1 MRTDRKRSAAFAAA
15 VICCALA
22 LCGCGKADAETG
34 QETSA
39 ADGLTVAE
47 TDTAAEETFL
57 DETTSAEETFLDETT
72 SAEETAASETTAAEE
87 TVAGETTSAEET
99 AVSESSAEETAAD
112 VADAGQPEET
122 EAEDTAAE
130 SAKGKLI
137 VIDAGHQSKANTSQE
152 PVGPGASET
161 KAKVTGGTCGVSS
174 GVAEYQLN
182 LDVSMRLRDV
192 LQARGYEVIMVRES
206 NDVDIS
212 NSERAMVANDAGA
225 DAFIRVHANGSED
238 SGANGMMT
246 ICQTSAN
253 PYNADLYQE
262 SRQLAACV
270 LDGMTAA
277 TGAKKEYVWET
288 DTMSGINWCQ
298 VPATIVEIGYMTNP
312 EEDLRMQDADYQQK
326 IAEGIADGI
335 DVCFGFR

>member
-1 MRTDRKRSAAFAAA
+1 MRTYRKRSAAFAAA

-22 LCGCGKADAETG
+22 LCGCGKAAAETG

-57 DETTSAEETFLDETT
+57 DEPTSAEETFLDETT
-72 SAEETAASETTAAEE
+72 SAEETAASETT
-87 TVAGETTSAEET
+87 SAEET
-99 AVSESSAEETAAD
+99 AVRESSAEETAEETAAD
-112 VADAGQPEET
+112 EADAGQPEET

>member
-1 MRTDRKRSAAFAAA
+1 MRTYRKRSAAFAAA

-22 LCGCGKADAETG
+22 LCGCGKAAAEADAETG

-57 DETTSAEETFLDETT
+57 DETTSAEET
-72 SAEETAASETTAAEE
+72 AASETTSAEE

-99 AVSESSAEETAAD
+99 TAD
-112 VADAGQPEET
+112 EADAGQPEET
-122 EAEDTAAE
+122 EAEDTAPE
-130 SAKGKLI
+130 GAKGKLI

>member
-1 MRTDRKRSAAFAAA
+1 MRTYRKRSAAFAAA

-22 LCGCGKADAETG
+22 LCGCGKAAAEADAETG

-57 DETTSAEETFLDETT
+57 DETTSAEET
-72 SAEETAASETTAAEE
+72 AASETTSAEE

-99 AVSESSAEETAAD
+99 TAD
-112 VADAGQPEET
+112 EADAGQPEET
-122 EAEDTAAE
+122 EAEDTAPE
-130 SAKGKLI
+130 GAKGKLI

-270 LDGMTAA
+270 LDGMIAA

>member
-57 DETTSAEETFLDETT
+57 DETSSAEETFLDETT
-72 SAEETAASETTAAEE
+72 SAEETAASETT
-87 TVAGETTSAEET
+87 SAEET
-99 AVSESSAEETAAD
+99 AVSEMSAEEIAEETAAD
-112 VADAGQPEET
+112 EADAGQPEET